1 MLGPLPMAT
10 EISPAEAGE
19 AEGCIQCQR
28 GSKLVLLFLPY
39 FFLNYEVNILFYEL
53 KFFKERMH

>member
-28 GSKLVLLFLPY
+28 GSKLVLLFFPY
-39 FFLNYEVNILFYEL
+39 FLNVISN
-53 KFFKERMH
+53 